1 MGNCQNSYC
10 CRSDQKEIILEDN
23 KIYQA
28 YMDIKNINDDIKSS
42 DIFKKDKI
50 YLIFKESIPLFV
62 SKIER
67 FAELE
72 NKEIQEQLGQIRFTF
87 NFDELTIIDKGNYET
102 NEEFIIVNEKF
113 FEILDIKRNIF
124 DNKSVIINK
133 ENNIT
138 QIEFDQQ
145 KKKKINK
152 INELNFCYKFEERNN
167 NNNVN
172 IVGSNNTVVEEN
184 RLNLNQ
190 NNNH

>member
-50 YLIFKESIPLFV
+50 YLIFKESISLFV
-62 SKIER
+62 SKIEK
-67 FAELE
+67 FAKLE
-72 NKEIQEQLGQIRFTF
+72 NKEIQEQLGQIRFPF
-87 NFDELTIIDKGNYET
+87 NFDELKIIDKGNYET

-167 NNNVN
+167 NANV
-172 IVGSNNTVVEEN
+172 IIFGSNNTVVEEN
-184 RLNLNQ
+184 ILNLNK

>member
-1 MGNCQNSYC
+1 M
-10 CRSDQKEIILEDN
+10 
-23 KIYQA
+23 
-28 YMDIKNINDDIKSS
+28 
-42 DIFKKDKI
+42 
-50 YLIFKESIPLFV
+50 IFKESIPLFV

-72 NKEIQEQLGQIRFTF
+72 NKEIQEQLGQIRFPF
-87 NFDELTIIDKGNYET
+87 NFDELKIIDKGNYET

-167 NNNVN
+167 NANV
-172 IVGSNNTVVEEN
+172 IIFGSNNTVVEEN
-184 RLNLNQ
+184 IFNLNQ

>member
-28 YMDIKNINDDIKSS
+28 YMDIKNINDDITSS

-72 NKEIQEQLGQIRFTF
+72 NKEIQEQLDQIRFQF
-87 NFDELTIIDKGNYET
+87 NFDQLTIIDKGNYET

-167 NNNVN
+167 NANV
-172 IVGSNNTVVEEN
+172 IIFGSNNTVVEEN
-184 RLNLNQ
+184 ILNLNQ

>member
-28 YMDIKNINDDIKSS
+28 YMDIKNINDDITSS

-50 YLIFKESIPLFV
+50 YLIFKESISRFV
-62 SKIER
+62 SKIEI
-67 FAELE
+67 FAKLE
-72 NKEIQEQLGQIRFTF
+72 NKEIQEQLDQIRFQF
-87 NFDELTIIDKGNYET
+87 NFDQLTIIDKGNYET

-172 IVGSNNTVVEEN
+172 ILGSNNTVVEEN
-184 RLNLNQ
+184 ILNLNK

>member
-28 YMDIKNINDDIKSS
+28 YMNIKNLNDDINSS

-72 NKEIQEQLGQIRFTF
+72 NKEIQEQLGQIRFSI

-138 QIEFDQQ
+138 QIEFDHQ

-167 NNNVN
+167 NANVT
-172 IVGSNNTVVEEN
+172 IFGSNNTVVEEN
-184 RLNLNQ
+184 ILNLNK

>member
-28 YMDIKNINDDIKSS
+28 YMDIKNINDDITSS

-72 NKEIQEQLGQIRFTF
+72 NKEIQEQLDQIRFQF
-87 NFDELTIIDKGNYET
+87 NFDQLTIIDKGNYET

-184 RLNLNQ
+184 ILNLNK

>member
-62 SKIER
+62 SKIEK
-67 FAELE
+67 FAKLE
-72 NKEIQEQLGQIRFTF
+72 NKEIQEQLGQIRFQI

-167 NNNVN
+167 NANV
-172 IVGSNNTVVEEN
+172 IIFGSNNTVVEEN
-184 RLNLNQ
+184 ILNLNQ

>member
-62 SKIER
+62 SKIEK
-67 FAELE
+67 FAKLE
-72 NKEIQEQLGQIRFTF
+72 NKEIQEQLGQIRSTF

-102 NEEFIIVNEKF
+102 IEEFIIVNEKF
-113 FEILDIKRNIF
+113 FEILDIKRNIY

-184 RLNLNQ
+184 ILNLNK

>member
-28 YMDIKNINDDIKSS
+28 YMNIKNLNDDINSS

-72 NKEIQEQLGQIRFTF
+72 NKEIQEQLGQIRSTF

-167 NNNVN
+167 NANV
-172 IVGSNNTVVEEN
+172 IIFGSNNTVVEEN
-184 RLNLNQ
+184 ILNLNQ

>member
-72 NKEIQEQLGQIRFTF
+72 NKEIQEQLGQIRFSI

-184 RLNLNQ
+184 ILNLNK

>member
-62 SKIER
+62 SKIEK
-67 FAELE
+67 FAKLE
-72 NKEIQEQLGQIRFTF
+72 NKEIQEQLDQIRFQF
-87 NFDELTIIDKGNYET
+87 NFDQLTIIDKGNYQT

-184 RLNLNQ
+184 ILNLNK

>member
-28 YMDIKNINDDIKSS
+28 YMDIKNINDDITSS

-50 YLIFKESIPLFV
+50 YLIFKESISLFV
-62 SKIER
+62 SKIEK
-67 FAELE
+67 FAKLE
-72 NKEIQEQLGQIRFTF
+72 NKEIQEQLGQIRFPF
-87 NFDELTIIDKGNYET
+87 NFDELKIIDKGNYET

-167 NNNVN
+167 NANV
-172 IVGSNNTVVEEN
+172 IIFGSNNTVVEEN
-184 RLNLNQ
+184 IFNLNQ

>member
-28 YMDIKNINDDIKSS
+28 YMNIKNLNDDINSS

-72 NKEIQEQLGQIRFTF
+72 NKEIQEQLDQIRFQF
-87 NFDELTIIDKGNYET
+87 NFDQLTIIDKGNYET

-113 FEILDIKRNIF
+113 FEILEIKRNIF

-167 NNNVN
+167 NANV
-172 IVGSNNTVVEEN
+172 IIFGSNNTVVEEN
-184 RLNLNQ
+184 ILNLNQ

>member
-1 MGNCQNSYC
+1 MGNCQNSIC
-10 CRSDQKEIILEDN
+10 FPSDKKEIILVDN

-28 YMDIKNINDDIKSS
+28 YMNIKILNDDIKSS

-50 YLIFKESIPLFV
+50 YLIFKESISYFV
-62 SKIER
+62 NTIEK
-67 FAELE
+67 FAKLE
-72 NKEIQEQLGQIRFTF
+72 NKEIQEQLEQIRFPF
-87 NFDELTIIDKGNYET
+87 NFDELTIIDKENFET

-138 QIEFDQQ
+138 QIEFVQQ

-167 NNNVN
+167 NANV
-172 IVGSNNTVVEEN
+172 IIFGSNNTVVEEN
-184 RLNLNQ
+184 ILNLNQ

>member
-28 YMDIKNINDDIKSS
+28 YMDIKNINDDITSS

-72 NKEIQEQLGQIRFTF
+72 NKEIQEQLDQIRFSF
-87 NFDELTIIDKGNYET
+87 NFDQLTIIDKGNYET

-152 INELNFCYKFEERNN
+152 INEFNFCYKFDGSNSI
-167 NNNVN
+167 NNVN
-172 IVGSNNTVVEEN
+172 ILGSNNTVVEEN
-184 RLNLNQ
+184 ILNLNK

>member
-28 YMDIKNINDDIKSS
+28 YMNIKNLNDDINSS

-72 NKEIQEQLGQIRFTF
+72 NKEIQEQLGQIRFSI

-133 ENNIT
+133 VNNIT
-138 QIEFDQQ
+138 QIEFDHQ

-152 INELNFCYKFEERNN
+152 INEFNFCYKFEERNN

-172 IVGSNNTVVEEN
+172 IIGSNNTVVEEN
-184 RLNLNQ
+184 KLNLNK

>member
-72 NKEIQEQLGQIRFTF
+72 NKEIQEQLDQIRFQF
-87 NFDELTIIDKGNYET
+87 NFDQLTIIDKGNYET

-167 NNNVN
+167 NANV
-172 IVGSNNTVVEEN
+172 IIFGSNNTVVEEN
-184 RLNLNQ
+184 ILNLNQ

>member
-50 YLIFKESIPLFV
+50 YLIFKESISLFV
-62 SKIER
+62 SKIEK
-67 FAELE
+67 FAKLE
-72 NKEIQEQLGQIRFTF
+72 NKEIQEQLGQIRSPF

-152 INELNFCYKFEERNN
+152 INELNFCYKFDGSNSI
-167 NNNVN
+167 NNVN
-172 IVGSNNTVVEEN
+172 ILGSNNTVVEEN
-184 RLNLNQ
+184 ILNLNK

>member
-72 NKEIQEQLGQIRFTF
+72 NKEIQEQLDQIRFQF
-87 NFDELTIIDKGNYET
+87 NFDQLTIIDKGNYQT

-167 NNNVN
+167 NANV
-172 IVGSNNTVVEEN
+172 IIFGSNNTVVEEN
-184 RLNLNQ
+184 ILNLNQ

>member
-10 CRSDQKEIILEDN
+10 CSSDQKEILLEDN

-28 YMDIKNINDDIKSS
+28 YMDIKNINDDITSS

-72 NKEIQEQLGQIRFTF
+72 NKEIQEQLDQIRFQF
-87 NFDELTIIDKGNYET
+87 NFDQLTIIDKGNYQT

-172 IVGSNNTVVEEN
+172 IYSS
-184 RLNLNQ
+184 
-190 NNNH
+190 

>member
-62 SKIER
+62 SKIEK
-67 FAELE
+67 FAKLE
-72 NKEIQEQLGQIRFTF
+72 NKEIQEQLGQIRSTF

-102 NEEFIIVNEKF
+102 IEEFIIVNEKF
-113 FEILDIKRNIF
+113 FEILDIKRNIYN
-124 DNKSVIINK
+124 NKSVIINK

-184 RLNLNQ
+184 ILNLNK

>member
-28 YMDIKNINDDIKSS
+28 YMDIKNINDDITSS

-72 NKEIQEQLGQIRFTF
+72 NKEIQEQLGQIRFPF
-87 NFDELTIIDKGNYET
+87 NFDELKIIDKGNYET

-167 NNNVN
+167 NANV
-172 IVGSNNTVVEEN
+172 IIFGSNNTVVEEN
-184 RLNLNQ
+184 IFNLNQ

>member
-72 NKEIQEQLGQIRFTF
+72 NKEIQEQLDQIRFQF
-87 NFDELTIIDKGNYET
+87 NFDQLTIIDKGNYQT

-184 RLNLNQ
+184 ILNLNK

>member
-28 YMDIKNINDDIKSS
+28 YMDIKNINDDITSS

-72 NKEIQEQLGQIRFTF
+72 NKEIQEQLGQIRFPF
-87 NFDELTIIDKGNYET
+87 NFDELKIIDKGNYET

-184 RLNLNQ
+184 ILNLNK

>member
-28 YMDIKNINDDIKSS
+28 YMDIKNINDDITSS

-72 NKEIQEQLGQIRFTF
+72 NKEIQEQLDQIRFQF
-87 NFDELTIIDKGNYET
+87 NFDQLTIIDKGNYQT

-167 NNNVN
+167 NANV
-172 IVGSNNTVVEEN
+172 IIFGSNNTVVEEN
-184 RLNLNQ
+184 ILNLNQ

>member
-1 MGNCQNSYC
+1 MGNRQNSYC

-72 NKEIQEQLGQIRFTF
+72 NKEIQEQLGQIRFPF

-152 INELNFCYKFEERNN
+152 INELNFCYKFDGSNSI
-167 NNNVN
+167 NNVN
-172 IVGSNNTVVEEN
+172 ILGSNNTVVEEN
-184 RLNLNQ
+184 ILNLNQ

>member
-62 SKIER
+62 SKIEK
-67 FAELE
+67 FAKLE
-72 NKEIQEQLGQIRFTF
+72 NKEIQEQLGQIRFPF
-87 NFDELTIIDKGNYET
+87 NFDELTLIDKGNYET

-113 FEILDIKRNIF
+113 FEILDIKRNIY

-184 RLNLNQ
+184 ILNLNK

>member
-50 YLIFKESIPLFV
+50 YLIFKESISLFV
-62 SKIER
+62 SKIEK
-67 FAELE
+67 FAKLE
-72 NKEIQEQLGQIRFTF
+72 NKEIQEQLGQIRSPF

-133 ENNIT
+133 ENNIA

-152 INELNFCYKFEERNN
+152 INELNFCYKFDGSNSI
-167 NNNVN
+167 NNVN
-172 IVGSNNTVVEEN
+172 ILGSNNTVVEEN
-184 RLNLNQ
+184 ILNLNK

>member
-62 SKIER
+62 SKIEK
-67 FAELE
+67 FAKLE
-72 NKEIQEQLGQIRFTF
+72 NKEIQEQLGQIRFSF

-138 QIEFDQQ
+138 QIEFDHQ

-184 RLNLNQ
+184 ILNLNK

>member
-28 YMDIKNINDDIKSS
+28 YMNIKNLNDDIKSS

-50 YLIFKESIPLFV
+50 YLIFKGSISYFV
-62 SKIER
+62 NKIEK
-67 FAELE
+67 FAKLE
-72 NKEIQEQLGQIRFTF
+72 NKEIQEQLGQNRFTF
-87 NFDELTIIDKGNYET
+87 NFDKLTLIDKGNCET

-152 INELNFCYKFEERNN
+152 INELNFCYKFDGSNSI
-167 NNNVN
+167 NNVN
-172 IVGSNNTVVEEN
+172 ILGSNNTVVEEN
-184 RLNLNQ
+184 ILNLNK

>member
-28 YMDIKNINDDIKSS
+28 YMDIKNINDDITSS

-72 NKEIQEQLGQIRFTF
+72 NKEIQEQLGQIRFSI

-167 NNNVN
+167 NANV
-172 IVGSNNTVVEEN
+172 IIFGSNNTVVEEN
-184 RLNLNQ
+184 ILNLNQ

>member
-28 YMDIKNINDDIKSS
+28 YMDIKNINDDITSS

-50 YLIFKESIPLFV
+50 YLIFKESISLFV
-62 SKIER
+62 NKIEK
-67 FAELE
+67 FAKLE
-72 NKEIQEQLGQIRFTF
+72 NKEIQEQLGQNRFTF
-87 NFDELTIIDKGNYET
+87 NFDKLTLIDKGNCET

-167 NNNVN
+167 NANV
-172 IVGSNNTVVEEN
+172 IIFGSNNTVVEEN
-184 RLNLNQ
+184 ILNLNQ
-190 NNNH
+190 NTNH

>member
-28 YMDIKNINDDIKSS
+28 YMDIKNINDDITSS

-72 NKEIQEQLGQIRFTF
+72 NKEIQEQLDQIRFQF
-87 NFDELTIIDKGNYET
+87 NFDQLTIIDKGNYET

-113 FEILDIKRNIF
+113 FEILDIERNIF

-167 NNNVN
+167 NANV
-172 IVGSNNTVVEEN
+172 IIFGSNNTVVEEN
-184 RLNLNQ
+184 ILNLNQ

>member
-50 YLIFKESIPLFV
+50 YLIFKESISLFV
-62 SKIER
+62 SKIEK
-67 FAELE
+67 FAKLE
-72 NKEIQEQLGQIRFTF
+72 NKEIQEQLGQIRFPF
-87 NFDELTIIDKGNYET
+87 NFDELTLIDKGNCET

-184 RLNLNQ
+184 ILNLNK

>member
-72 NKEIQEQLGQIRFTF
+72 NKEIQEQLGQIRFSI
-87 NFDELTIIDKGNYET
+87 NFDQLTIIDKGNYET

-138 QIEFDQQ
+138 QIEFDHQ

-184 RLNLNQ
+184 KLNLNK

>member
-42 DIFKKDKI
+42 DIFKKDII
-50 YLIFKESIPLFV
+50 YLIFKESISRFV
-62 SKIER
+62 SKIEK
-67 FAELE
+67 FAKLE
-72 NKEIQEQLGQIRFTF
+72 NKEIQEQLGQIRFPF
-87 NFDELTIIDKGNYET
+87 NFDELKIIDKGNYET

-184 RLNLNQ
+184 ILNLNK

>member
-28 YMDIKNINDDIKSS
+28 YMDIKNINDDITSS

-72 NKEIQEQLGQIRFTF
+72 NKEIQEQLGQIRFPF
-87 NFDELTIIDKGNYET
+87 NFDELKIIDKGNYET

-152 INELNFCYKFEERNN
+152 INELNFCYKFDGSNSI
-167 NNNVN
+167 NNVN
-172 IVGSNNTVVEEN
+172 ILGSNNTVVEEN
-184 RLNLNQ
+184 ILNLNK

>member
-72 NKEIQEQLGQIRFTF
+72 NKEIQEQLDQIRFQF
-87 NFDELTIIDKGNYET
+87 NFDQLTIIDKGNYET

-113 FEILDIKRNIF
+113 FEILDIERNIF

-184 RLNLNQ
+184 ILNLNK